1 MSGKKHKDP
10 KISKMLLDVAGD
22 YIAMGGDLEAKQ
34 QYLNSAVSAWNIACL
49 DSAGR
54 EKALR
59 QYRKSYHRLNP
70 SQTHRDCTDVEENL
84 RLLIS
89 KKDRLYPKV
98 RIQIAGATIEE
109 RDGRDYVSVAS
120 FRMR

>member
-1 MSGKKHKDP
+1 MFSKRHKGP
-10 KISKMLLDVAGD
+10 KVSKMLLAVAGD
-22 YIAMGGDLEAKQ
+22 YIAMGEDLEDKQ

-49 DSAGR
+49 DSASR

-59 QYRKSYHRLNP
+59 QYRKSYRRLNP
-70 SQTHRDCTDVEENL
+70 SHTHRDCADVEENL

-89 KKDRLYPKV
+89 KKDKLYPKV

-109 RDGRDYVSVAS
+109 QDGQERVTVAS
-120 FRMR
+120 VRMR